1 MGRVSTVIVK
11 VLALL
16 LLAVSAAAAGETPID
31 AKTIL
36 VVGDSI
42 SAGYGIQRSD
52 GWVALLQAR
61 VVARHPPY
69 AVVNASISGDT
80 TAAGLA
86 RLPRALELHK
96 PAIVVIE
103 LGGNDAL
110 RGYPTE
116 RIEHNLA
123 AMIELSKDA
132 GAAVLLLGMEIPPNY
147 GARYTQAFHALF
159 ADVAA
164 RTRVA
169 FVPFLLDGVATDDAL
184 MQADGIHPTA
194 GAQPRLLD
202 NVWRA
207 IEPLL

>member
-1 MGRVSTVIVK
+1 MK

-52 GWVALLQAR
+52 GWVALLQTR
-61 VVARHPPY
+61 VIARHPPY
-69 AVVNASISGDT
+69 TVVNASISGDT
-80 TAAGLA
+80 TSAGLA

-110 RGYPTE
+110 RGYPTD
-116 RIEHNLA
+116 RIEQNLDT
-123 AMIELSKDA
+123 MIGLSRDA

-194 GAQPRLLD
+194 AAQKRLLD
-202 NVWRA
+202 NVWSA
-207 IEPLL
+207 LQPLL

>member
-1 MGRVSTVIVK
+1 VK

-52 GWVALLQAR
+52 GWVALLQTR
-61 VVARHPPY
+61 VIARHPPY
-69 AVVNASISGDT
+69 TVVNASISGDT
-80 TAAGLA
+80 TSAGLA

-110 RGYPTE
+110 RGYPTD
-116 RIEHNLA
+116 RIEQNLDT
-123 AMIELSKDA
+123 MIGLSRDA

-194 GAQPRLLD
+194 AAQKRLLD
-202 NVWRA
+202 NVWSA
-207 IEPLL
+207 LQPLL

>member
-1 MGRVSTVIVK
+1 MK

-16 LLAVSAAAAGETPID
+16 LLAVSAAAAAETSID

-42 SAGYGIQRSD
+42 SAAYGIQRSD
-52 GWVALLQAR
+52 GWVALLQTR
-61 VVARHPPY
+61 VVARHPSY

-80 TAAGLA
+80 TSAGLA
-86 RLPRALELHK
+86 RLPRDLELHK

-110 RGYPTE
+110 RGYPID
-116 RIEHNLA
+116 RIEQNLD
-123 AMIELSKDA
+123 AMIDMARDA
-132 GAAVLLLGMEIPPNY
+132 GAAVLLLGMELPPNY

-169 FVPFLLDGVATDDAL
+169 FVPFLLDGVATNDAL

-194 GAQPRLLD
+194 AAQPRLLD
-202 NVWRA
+202 NVWRGL
-207 IEPLL
+207 EPLL

>member
-1 MGRVSTVIVK
+1 MK

-16 LLAVSAAAAGETPID
+16 LLAVCAAAAGETPID

-52 GWVALLQAR
+52 GWVALLQTR
-61 VVARHPPY
+61 VIARHPPY
-69 AVVNASISGDT
+69 TVVNASISGDT
-80 TAAGLA
+80 TSAGLA

-110 RGYPTE
+110 RGYPVE
-116 RIEHNLA
+116 RIEQNLD
-123 AMIELSKDA
+123 AMIGLSKDA
-132 GAAVLLLGMEIPPNY
+132 GAAVVLLGMEIPPNY
-147 GARYTQAFHALF
+147 GARYTQAFHAVF

-169 FVPFLLDGVATDDAL
+169 FVPFLLDGVATDETL

-194 GAQPRLLD
+194 AAQQRLLD

-207 IEPLL
+207 LQPLL

>member
-1 MGRVSTVIVK
+1 MGRVSTVIAK

-16 LLAVSAAAAGETPID
+16 LLTVSAAAAGETPID

-52 GWVALLQAR
+52 GWVALLQTR
-61 VVARHPPY
+61 VVARRPPY
-69 AVVNASISGDT
+69 TVVNASISGDT

-110 RGYPTE
+110 RGYPVE
-116 RIEHNLA
+116 RIEQNLD
-123 AMIELSKDA
+123 AMIDLAKGA

-169 FVPFLLDGVATDDAL
+169 FVPFLLDGVATDDGL

-194 GAQPRLLD
+194 AAQARLLD
-202 NVWRA
+202 NVWRGL
-207 IEPLL
+207 EPLL

>member
-1 MGRVSTVIVK
+1 MGRVSTVIAK

-16 LLAVSAAAAGETPID
+16 LLTVSAAAAGETPID

-52 GWVALLQAR
+52 GWVALLQTR
-61 VVARHPPY
+61 VVARRPPY
-69 AVVNASISGDT
+69 TVVNASISGDT

-110 RGYPTE
+110 RGYPVE
-116 RIEHNLA
+116 RIEQNLD
-123 AMIELSKDA
+123 AMIDLAKSA

-169 FVPFLLDGVATDDAL
+169 FVPFLLDGVATDDGL

-194 GAQPRLLD
+194 AAQARLLD
-202 NVWRA
+202 NVWRGL
-207 IEPLL
+207 EPLL

>member
-1 MGRVSTVIVK
+1 MK

-16 LLAVSAAAAGETPID
+16 LLAVSAAAAAETSID

-42 SAGYGIQRSD
+42 SAGYGIQRND
-52 GWVALLQAR
+52 GWVALLQTR

-69 AVVNASISGDT
+69 TVVNASISGDT

-110 RGYPTE
+110 RGYPID
-116 RIEHNLA
+116 RIEQNLD
-123 AMIELSKDA
+123 AMIGLSKGA

-169 FVPFLLDGVATDDAL
+169 FVPFLLDGVATSDAL
-184 MQADGIHPTA
+184 MQPDGIHPTA
-194 GAQPRLLD
+194 AAQPRLLD
-202 NVWRA
+202 NVWRGL
-207 IEPLL
+207 EPLL

>member
-16 LLAVSAAAAGETPID
+16 LLVVSAAAAGETPID

-52 GWVALLQAR
+52 GWVALLQTR
-61 VVARHPPY
+61 VIARHPPY
-69 AVVNASISGDT
+69 TVVNASISGDT
-80 TAAGLA
+80 TSAALA
-86 RLPRALELHK
+86 RVPRALELHK

-110 RGYPTE
+110 RGYPVE
-116 RIEHNLA
+116 RIEQNLDA
-123 AMIELSKDA
+123 LVALAKDA
-132 GAAVLLLGMEIPPNY
+132 DAKVVLLGMEIPPNY
-147 GARYTQAFHALF
+147 GARYTQAFHAVF

-169 FVPFLLDGVATDDAL
+169 FVPFLLDGVATDEGL
-184 MQADGIHPTA
+184 MQPDGIHPTA
-194 GAQPRLLD
+194 AAQQRLLD
-202 NVWRA
+202 NVWA
-207 IEPLL
+207 ALEPLL